1 MGGRS
6 GNFGN
11 GSNDSARDGRGEGGW
26 YELNVYRSSGRVS
39 LSSSDLRSFSI
50 RKGGV
55 DWKYYGMNEEGW
67 YFYETESKIHLPK
80 DIVRCASNQ
89 FIQRKESLWVR
100 GGGKGFEFGI

>member
-1 MGGRS
+1 MPKLDFDGGRS

-50 RKGGV
+50 RKGG
-55 DWKYYGMNEEGW
+55 GLIGSIME
-67 YFYETESKIHLPK
+67 
-80 DIVRCASNQ
+80 
-89 FIQRKESLWVR
+89 
-100 GGGKGFEFGI
+100 